1 MAIIYSYPYDQTVND
16 ADAWVGTDSITRR
29 TKQYTAKAISDYLN
43 IKGKI
48 AVAGQMNYQFI
59 TIPSNKAGTFAFA
72 SGSGGGTAWSS
83 ITSIVISKKDL
94 SGQVVSPFLEYLVD
108 EQVMFQDVAGKGS
121 FGHYIMRGYTQI
133 GTTDFYTLTLEY
145 IGGNGSISMDH
156 YYTLVNFYLELGATG
171 VDSVDTSDTTFIDM
185 TPTTPTTGNVELTAS
200 LSATGTPDN
209 TKFLRGDNTWIKAD
223 KDFVFTQATPA
234 TSWGDGTPP
243 IITHNLAKFPSITVV
258 DTANTVVTG
267 QYDYIDKNNITI
279 TFSAAFAGKAYL
291 N

>member
-29 TKQYTAKAISDYLN
+29 TKQYTAKAIADYLN

-108 EQVMFQDVAGKGS
+108 EQIMFQDVAEKGS

-145 IGGNGSISMDH
+145 LGGSGSISMDH
-156 YYTLVNFYLELGATG
+156 YYTLVNFFMERNIQNVVT
-171 VDSVDTSDTTFIDM
+171 SVDTSDTAFIDM
-185 TPTTPTTGNVELTAS
+185 TPTTPTSGDVQITAS

-209 TKFLRGDNTWIKAD
+209 TTFLRGDNTWIKAD
-223 KDFVFTQATPA
+223 KDFVFTQ
-234 TSWGDGTPP
+234 GTPSATWT
-243 IITHNLAKFPSITVV
+243 IQHNMDKLPAVAAVNNNNMIVYGDVLYV
-258 DTANTVVTG
+258 D
-267 QYDYIDKNNITI
+267 NNNLTI
-279 TFSAAFAGKAYL
+279 TFSGGFSGKAYL

>member
-1 MAIIYSYPYDQTVND
+1 MAIINSYPND
-16 ADAWVGTDSITRR
+16 INIQDKDAWIGTDSQNRQ
-29 TKQYTAKAISDYLN
+29 TKQYTAEAIAKYLN

-48 AVAGQMNYQFI
+48 AIAGQMNYQFI

-94 SGQVVSPFLEYLVD
+94 SGQVISPFLEYLVD
-108 EQVMFQDVAGKGS
+108 EQIMFQDVAEKGS

-145 IGGNGSISMDH
+145 LGGSGSISMDH
-156 YYTLVNFYLELGATG
+156 YYTLVNFFMERNIQNLVT
-171 VDSVDTSDTTFIDM
+171 SVDTSDTAFIDM
-185 TPTTPTTGNVELTAS
+185 TPTAPTSGNVQITAS

-209 TKFLRGDNTWIKAD
+209 TTFLRGDNTWIKAD
-223 KDFVFTQATPA
+223 KDFVFTQ
-234 TSWGDGTPP
+234 GTPSATWT
-243 IITHNLAKFPSITVV
+243 IQHNMDKLPAVAAVNNNNMIVYGDVLYV
-258 DTANTVVTG
+258 DS
-267 QYDYIDKNNITI
+267 NNLTI
-279 TFSAAFAGKAYL
+279 TFSGGFSGKAYL